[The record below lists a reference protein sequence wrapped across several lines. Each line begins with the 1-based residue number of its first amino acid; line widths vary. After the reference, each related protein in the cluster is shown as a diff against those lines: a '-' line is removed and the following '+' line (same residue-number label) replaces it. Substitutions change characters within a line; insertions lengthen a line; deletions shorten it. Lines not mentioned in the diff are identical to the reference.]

1 MGSSFRVKKVRW
13 RSSHSSFGP
22 GGQDSQATVIVSWGG
37 TPVMWKSGRQTL
49 APLSTAESELQEGI
63 EGMTMGDS
71 CDVLVMDVHD
81 RVYSK
86 VLKVYNTAAVS
97 LLTEN
102 SGSWRT
108 RHLRLR
114 ASHLRWR
121 FGRLDW
127 LVEAVPGEE
136 QWADIGTKP
145 LPASRL
151 EELRRM
157 IGLREKATE
166 DEKDAEA
173 EEMTRSEEERKI
185 QKVSFGSQEKMEEAL
200 GLIILAI
207 SISQGKCQE
216 ESDEDEAWMD
226 LVMVCF
232 VVMALIYG
240 MWKLI
245 YGLLKMILKSS
256 RVKKIEDEKEKESE
270 DEQKNKKEKPK
281 EEGLEGRV
289 REALKK
295 SQQQRD
301 ELRERMKKGW
311 SSHEE
316 TTNASEDLGRG
327 EAPVPSSTWSL
338 EDQRTKGR
346 GPAFITAYGKKWHP
360 LSTCPRISNASGALK
375 PSGWCMLCSKEQRD
389 EVYGKGRG
397 EVVHYRS
404 DCPRL
409 TGGSN
414 QYPQCMVCKDMIQ
427 RR

>member
-37 TPVMWKSGRQTL
+37 TPVMWKSGTSNF
-49 APLSTAESELQEGI
+49 STIVDCRKCASRRNRRDGL
-63 EGMTMGDS
+63 MGDS

-157 IGLREKATE
+157 IGLREKVTE

-185 QKVSFGSQEKMEEAL
+185 QKVSFLE
-200 GLIILAI
+200 
-207 SISQGKCQE
+207 
-216 ESDEDEAWMD
+216 
-226 LVMVCF
+226 
-232 VVMALIYG
+232 
-240 MWKLI
+240 
-245 YGLLKMILKSS
+245 
-256 RVKKIEDEKEKESE
+256 VKKRW
-270 DEQKNKKEKPK
+270 KK
-281 EEGLEGRV
+281 R
-289 REALKK
+289 
-295 SQQQRD
+295 
-301 ELRERMKKGW
+301 
-311 SSHEE
+311 
-316 TTNASEDLGRG
+316 
-327 EAPVPSSTWSL
+327 
-338 EDQRTKGR
+338 
-346 GPAFITAYGKKWHP
+346 
-360 LSTCPRISNASGALK
+360 
-375 PSGWCMLCSKEQRD
+375 
-389 EVYGKGRG
+389 
-397 EVVHYRS
+397 
-404 DCPRL
+404 
-409 TGGSN
+409 
-414 QYPQCMVCKDMIQ
+414 
-427 RR
+427 

>member
-1 MGSSFRVKKVRW
+1 
-13 RSSHSSFGP
+13 
-22 GGQDSQATVIVSWGG
+22 
-37 TPVMWKSGRQTL
+37 MWKSGRQTL
-49 APLSTAESELQEGI
+49 APLSTGESELQEGI
-63 EGMTMGDS
+63 EGTTMGDS

-86 VLKVYNTAAVS
+86 VLKVDNTAAVS

-108 RHLRLR
+108 RDLRLR

-200 GLIILAI
+200 RLIILAI

-216 ESDEDEAWMD
+216 ESEEDEAWMD
-226 LVMVCF
+226 LVMVGF
-232 VVMALIYG
+232 VVMAFVYG

-245 YGLLKMILKSS
+245 CRMKMILKNSS
-256 RVKKIEDEKEKESE
+256 VKKIEAEKEKESE
-270 DEQKNKKEKPK
+270 DEQENEKEKSEK
-281 EEGLEGRV
+281 GGLEGRV

-301 ELRERMKKGW
+301 ELRERMKAG
-311 SSHEE
+311 SSSQEV
-316 TTNASEDLGRG
+316 TTNASEDFGRD
-327 EAPVPSSTWSL
+327 EVPVPSSTWSL

-346 GPAFITAYGKKWHP
+346 
-360 LSTCPRISNASGALK
+360 
-375 PSGWCMLCSKEQRD
+375 
-389 EVYGKGRG
+389 
-397 EVVHYRS
+397 
-404 DCPRL
+404 
-409 TGGSN
+409 
-414 QYPQCMVCKDMIQ
+414 
-427 RR
+427 